1 MSAYILGCFGDVEP
15 SPDLAT
21 YGAKVASTL
30 EPYGGRFLARDL
42 PAEVLEGPWP
52 GQVAVI
58 AEFPDRERAAA
69 WHASEAYQ
77 KLVPLRTGHSRG
89 WIIVLDDATAQS
101 GPVLASA

>member
-1 MSAYILGCFGDVEP
+1 
-15 SPDLAT
+15 
-21 YGAKVASTL
+21 
-30 EPYGGRFLARDL
+30 
-42 PAEVLEGPWP
+42 
-52 GQVAVI
+52 VI